1 MKQNKEHFDLSDCQR
16 LDLYDNTNKKVLE
29 KMKEENN
36 CLPISEFGGL
46 NPKVYSITYEKINDN
61 YEFEIANKKAMKG
74 VSKTVVKKDIKHKDL
89 IDTCNTGIPLIKEV
103 IGIRSFKHDL
113 FLYSQP
119 KVALTAYYDKMKML
133 DSINCVPFG
142 YME

>member
-1 MKQNKEHFDLSDCQR
+1 
-16 LDLYDNTNKKVLE
+16 
-29 KMKEENN
+29 MKEENN